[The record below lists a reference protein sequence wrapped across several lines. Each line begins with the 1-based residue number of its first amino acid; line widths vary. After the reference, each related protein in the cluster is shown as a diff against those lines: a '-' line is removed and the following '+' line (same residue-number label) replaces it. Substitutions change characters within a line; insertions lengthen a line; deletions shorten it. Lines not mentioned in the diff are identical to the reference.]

1 MKNEEKIN
9 KSKIHYRVGYIG
21 FGKMGLNQAIR
32 LKEQGIEIVGFNR
45 SDEGK
50 VKARTAGIDVKNSI
64 KEMCEALSGQ
74 KIVWIMVSHQGV
86 DEVLKELYSNLNR
99 GDIIVEGG
107 NSFYKDSIR
116 RAKETEELGFE
127 FLDAGVSGGPGG
139 ARNGAWIMV
148 GGKKE
153 IFEKLEEIFEK
164 ASASKAFKYFGKSGA
179 GHFVKMVHNGIEYG
193 MMQAIGEGFE
203 ILKKSEFDLNLEEV
217 SELYQNRSVVESRLV
232 GWLHDGFEK
241 FGENLE
247 GISGEVSHSG
257 EGEWTVK
264 TAHELNVP
272 VKVIEDSLEFRKD
285 STGNPSFTGKV
296 LSVMRTMFGGHEVK
310 EK

>member
-1 MKNEEKIN
+1 MKI
-9 KSKIHYRVGYIG
+9 GYIG

-45 SDEGK
+45 SEEGK
-50 VKARTAGIDVKNSI
+50 VKAREAGLEVKSSI
-64 KEMCEALSGQ
+64 KEMCGALPGQ

-86 DEVLKELYSNLNR
+86 DEVLNELYLNLNK
-99 GDIIVEGG
+99 GDIIIEGG
-107 NSFYKDSIR
+107 NSFYKDSMR
-116 RAKETEELGFE
+116 RSKEAEEKGFE

-139 ARNGAWIMV
+139 ARNGACIMV

-153 IFEKLEEIFEK
+153 IFDKCEEIFK
-164 ASASKAFKYFGKSGA
+164 FASAPEAFKYFGKSGS

-203 ILKKSEFDLNLEEV
+203 VLKKSEFELNLKEV
-217 SELYQNRSVVESRLV
+217 TDLYQKRSVVESRLV
-232 GWLHDGFEK
+232 GWLQDGFEK
-241 FGENLE
+241 FGEDLV

-257 EGEWTVK
+257 EGEWTVN
-264 TAHELNVP
+264 TAKELGVS
-272 VKVIEDSLEFRKD
+272 VKVIEDSLEFRKN
-285 STGNPSFTGKV
+285 SKGNPSFTGKV
-296 LSVMRTMFGGHEVK
+296 LSTMRTMFGGHEVK

>member
-1 MKNEEKIN
+1 MKKI
-9 KSKIHYRVGYIG
+9 GYIG
-21 FGKMGLNQAIR
+21 FGKMGLNQALL
-32 LKEQGIEIVGFNR
+32 LKEKGIEIVGFNR
-45 SDEGK
+45 SLEGK
-50 VKARTAGIDVKNSI
+50 VKAIAAGIEMKDSI
-64 KEMCEALSGQ
+64 KEVCESLDGQ

-86 DEVLKELYSNLNR
+86 DEVLNELYKNLNK

-107 NSFYKDSIR
+107 NSFYKESIR
-116 RAKETEELGFE
+116 RAKEAEGLGFE

-139 ARNGAWIMV
+139 ARNGACIMV

-153 IFEKLEEIFEK
+153 IYDLCEEVFQK
-164 ASASKAFKYFGKSGA
+164 ASAPKAYKYFGISGA

-203 ILKKSEFDLNLEEV
+203 VLKKSEFNLSLKEV

-241 FGENLE
+241 FGEELV

-257 EGEWTVK
+257 EGEWTVN
-264 TAHELNVP
+264 TAKELNVP
-272 VKVIEDSLEFRKD
+272 VKVIEDSLEFRKH
-285 STGNPSFTGKV
+285 SAGNPSFNGKV
-296 LSVMRTMFGGHEVK
+296 LSTMRTMFGGHEVT

>member
-1 MKNEEKIN
+1 MKI
-9 KSKIHYRVGYIG
+9 GYIG
-21 FGKMGLNQAIR
+21 FGKMGLNQALR

-45 SDEGK
+45 SDDRK
-50 VKARTAGIDVKNSI
+50 AKAREAGLEVKNSI
-64 KEMCEALSGQ
+64 KEMCEALEGQ

-86 DEVLKELYSNLNR
+86 DEVLSELYSNLNK
-99 GDIIVEGG
+99 GDVIVEGG
-107 NSFYKDSIR
+107 NSFYKESMR
-116 RAKETEELGFE
+116 RAKEAEEKGFE

-139 ARNGAWIMV
+139 ARNGACIMV

-153 IFEKLEEIFEK
+153 IFDKLEEIFEK
-164 ASASKAFKYFGKSGA
+164 ASAPKAYKYFGKSGS

-203 ILKKSEFDLNLEEV
+203 VLKKSEFNLNLKEV
-217 SELYQNRSVVESRLV
+217 SELYQKRSVVESRLV

-241 FGENLE
+241 FGEELV
-247 GISGEVSHSG
+247 GISGEVKHSG
-257 EGEWTVK
+257 EGEWTVN

-272 VKVIEDSLEFRKD
+272 VKVIEDSLEFRKA

-296 LSVMRTMFGGHEVK
+296 LSTMRTMFGGHEVK

>member
-1 MKNEEKIN
+1 MKI
-9 KSKIHYRVGYIG
+9 GYIG
-21 FGKMGLNQAIR
+21 FGKMGLNQALR

-50 VKARTAGIDVKNSI
+50 EKAREDGLEVKNSI
-64 KEMCEALSGQ
+64 KEMCDALEGQ

-86 DEVLKELYSNLNR
+86 DEVLMELYPNLNK

-107 NSFYKDSIR
+107 NSFYKESMR
-116 RAKETEELGFE
+116 RAKEAEAKGFE
-127 FLDAGVSGGPGG
+127 FLDAGVSGGPNG
-139 ARNGAWIMV
+139 ARNGACIMV
-148 GGKKE
+148 GGKRE
-153 IFEKLEEIFEK
+153 NFLKLEEIFKK
-164 ASASKAFKYFGKSGA
+164 ASAPSAYKYFGKSGA

-203 ILKKSEFDLNLEEV
+203 VLKKSEFSLNLKEV
-217 SELYQNRSVVESRLV
+217 SELYQERSVVESRLI

-241 FGENLE
+241 FGEELV

-257 EGEWTVK
+257 EGEWTVN
-264 TAHELNVP
+264 TAHDLGVP
-272 VKVIEDSLEFRKD
+272 VKVIEDSLEFRKC
-285 STGNPSFTGKV
+285 STDNPSFTGKV
-296 LSVMRTMFGGHEVK
+296 LSTMRTMFGGHEVK